1 MYLWSPKRRGKR
13 EDTEKL
19 FEDISENFPVLTKE
33 MSPQI
38 QETKQ
43 TTNRKNLKKFMP
55 RHIVIKLL
63 KTRQK
68 KKSRKLPERNDTLPI
83 GKYQFECQLTSY
95 LKPWWEE
102 KSNFFSVQKEKNY
115 QSQIWY
121 LVKLPISNEW
131 EIRTFSDNIEI

>member
-38 QETKQ
+38 QKTKQ

-68 KKSRKLPERNDTLPI
+68 KKISKAAR
-83 GKYQFECQLTSY
+83 
-95 LKPWWEE
+95 E
-102 KSNFFSVQKEKNY
+102 K
-115 QSQIWY
+115 
-121 LVKLPISNEW
+121 
-131 EIRTFSDNIEI
+131 